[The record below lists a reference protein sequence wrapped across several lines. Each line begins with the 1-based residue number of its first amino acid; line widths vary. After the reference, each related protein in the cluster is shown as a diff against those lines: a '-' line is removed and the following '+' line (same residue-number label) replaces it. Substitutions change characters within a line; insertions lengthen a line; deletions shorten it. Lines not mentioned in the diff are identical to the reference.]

1 MLPVPQIEVVMA
13 AQVQAVTLNQTQQAV
28 DLAGR
33 LAVDK
38 HLRFV
43 FGFFLRGGG
52 KPFIHFTD

>member
-1 MLPVPQIEVVMA
+1 MA
-13 AQVQAVTLNQTQQAV
+13 TQVQAVTLNQTQQAV
-28 DLAGR
+28 DLAGG

-38 HLRFV
+38 YFRLV